1 MNSLTVILADDHHVV
16 RQGLIKLLETEPGIS
31 IVGDAENGQ
40 QAIQLTR
47 QLHPDILVVDLMM
60 PGINGIE
67 VTRQVSKISPQTKT
81 IILSMYGNE
90 SYVIEA
96 FHAGAKA
103 YVLKEAT
110 VDELVVAIRQ
120 AASSHRYLSQAL
132 SEKAI
137 ENYIYKDKN
146 KDATVDLYEN
156 LTLRERE
163 IFHLVVQSFTNVQ
176 IASKLCLSRRTV
188 EVHRRNMMQKL
199 GIRSQRELLHFA
211 MQRGIIP
218 SNPVSSEDQSEL

>member
-1 MNSLTVILADDHHVV
+1 MNSITLVLADDHHVV
-16 RQGLIKLLETEPGIS
+16 RQGLLKLLEAEPGIS
-31 IVGDAENGQ
+31 VIGDAENGQ

-47 QLHPDILVVDLMM
+47 QLQPDILVIDLMM

-67 VTRQVSKISPQTKT
+67 VTKQVSKISPQTKT

-96 FHAGAKA
+96 FRVGAKA

-110 VDELVVAIRQ
+110 VDELVIAIRQ
-120 AASSHRYLSQAL
+120 AASNHRYLSQAL

-137 ENYIYKDKN
+137 ENYVSKDKN
-146 KDATVDLYEN
+146 KDAPVDLYEN
-156 LTLRERE
+156 LTMRERE
-163 IFHLVVQSFTNVQ
+163 IFHLVAQGFTNVQ
-176 IASKLCLSRRTV
+176 IAFKLCLSRRTI
-188 EVHRRNMMQKL
+188 EVHRRNMMRKL
-199 GIRSQRELLHFA
+199 GISSQRELLHFA

-218 SNPVSSEDQSEL
+218 SSTVSSEE

>member
-1 MNSLTVILADDHHVV
+1 MNSITLVLADDHHVV
-16 RQGLIKLLETEPGIS
+16 RQGLLKLLEAEPGIS
-31 IVGDAENGQ
+31 VIGDAENGQ

-47 QLHPDILVVDLMM
+47 QLQPDILVIDLMM

-67 VTRQVSKISPQTKT
+67 VTKQVSKISPQTKT

-96 FHAGAKA
+96 FRVGAKA

-110 VDELVVAIRQ
+110 VDELVIAIRQ
-120 AASSHRYLSQAL
+120 AASNHRYLSQAL

-137 ENYIYKDKN
+137 ENYVSKDKN
-146 KDATVDLYEN
+146 KDIPVDLYEN
-156 LTLRERE
+156 LTMRERE
-163 IFHLVVQSFTNVQ
+163 IFHLVAQGFTNVQ
-176 IASKLCLSRRTV
+176 IAFKLCLSRRTI
-188 EVHRRNMMQKL
+188 EVHRRNMMRKL
-199 GIRSQRELLHFA
+199 GISSQRELLHFA

-218 SNPVSSEDQSEL
+218 SSTVSSEE